1 MDVIDKKILLHLQD
15 QGRISMTELGKLVAL
30 SQPAVT
36 ERVRRLEE
44 KGVIDH
50 YRTVVNPQKANKN
63 TTAFLLFHTKDCEK
77 FIHFC
82 NESPDV
88 IELHRISGQYNYL
101 LKVVTESMESLEL
114 FINASGKHGD
124 STTLIVLSS
133 PIALK
138 NIVPLISEKQE

>member
-1 MDVIDKKILLHLQD
+1 MDTIDKKILINLQE

-44 KGVIDH
+44 KGIIDH
-50 YRTVVNPQKANKN
+50 YRTVVDPKKVSLN
-63 TTAFLLFHTKDCEK
+63 TSAYLLFHTKDCDK
-77 FIHFC
+77 FIQFC

-101 LKVVTESMESLEL
+101 LKVVTESMVALEA

-138 NIVPLISEKQE
+138 SIIPIVEED

>member
-1 MDVIDKKILLHLQD
+1 MDAVDKEILLQLQD
-15 QGRISMTELGKLVAL
+15 QARISMTELGKLVAL

-50 YRTVVNPQKANKN
+50 YRTMINPQKVHKN

-77 FIHFC
+77 FIGFC
-82 NESPDV
+82 EESPDV

-101 LKVVTESMESLEL
+101 LKVITESNQSLED
-114 FINASGKHGD
+114 FINASGKYGD

-133 PIALK
+133 PISLK
-138 NIVPLISEKQE
+138 NIVPLAE